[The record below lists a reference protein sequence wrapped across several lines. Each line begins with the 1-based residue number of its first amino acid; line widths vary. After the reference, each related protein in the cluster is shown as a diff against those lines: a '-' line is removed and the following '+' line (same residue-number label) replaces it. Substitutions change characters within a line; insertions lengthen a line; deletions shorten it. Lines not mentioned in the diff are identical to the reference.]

1 MGAGGGSFPLP
12 VCSDP
17 AMPQPSATD
26 AIADPAHLSPTLAAA
41 FLGCHASAAWTLE
54 ARRGQRTFLEGG
66 EDPHGDLIARKGRAH
81 ETACA
86 AVLGA
91 RHGPPVTIA
100 SGPHSGRAE
109 ATRAAMNRGVPLI
122 HRGALASDLW
132 LGHAGFLVRVDEPC
146 PSWAWSYEPWDVKLA
161 RHARPEHLFQLAIHG
176 DLLAGL
182 QGRPAR
188 RGVLMLATGG
198 DGADHRLEGFA
209 LDEVRYYVRR
219 AARRLEAFAAYV
231 PGDLTPDPCGHC
243 DLCAWL
249 AACEARWEETDHLC
263 RVADL
268 TKRQTARLKAAGVST
283 RSMLAA
289 LDVPVPG
296 IGPDTLARL
305 RQQARLQAESEAAGA
320 GVYETLAPAAGL
332 GFDRL
337 PASDPGDLF
346 FDFEGDPMHPG
357 GLEYLCGVLWR
368 AEPEDGEGE
377 PVPGHPGLRF
387 AAFWAHDRA
396 EERVAFTALM
406 GFLTRRLAAAPRAHL
421 YHYAPYEKT
430 ALRRLAGL
438 HGACEAEVDD
448 LLRRERMVDLY
459 RVVREGLRVGER
471 GYSIKK
477 LERFY
482 MPARTTEVT
491 SGGASTVVWDLYQQT
506 RDLRLRDE
514 IRDYNRDDCLSTL
527 LLHGWLEGL
536 ARAGGPRTA
545 PSSPPPEAPEGDR
558 ARAAREARE
567 ARDATGDE
575 LVARLSTDPAHPE
588 AALRQLAADLVGFHQ
603 REAKPAWWAFFDRQE
618 RGADE
623 HAEDEECLGGCAAD
637 GSDWLGQEKASLTFR
652 YRYPEQETKLRAGDP
667 VHLTE
672 GGEAAGTILALD
684 EVARTVTLKR
694 GKAKGPL
701 PEALSLMP
709 GGPVNSDA
717 LRDAVA
723 CVGADLAEGGEA
735 FPHLRALLARD
746 PPAFTDR
753 PAGTPIIPV
762 EDRGDPARLLAAAT
776 RAVHALDRSWLVIQ
790 GPPGAGKTYTIAR
803 LIASLIAAG
812 KTVGVASNSHKAI
825 DNVLEVVE
833 AHLAEV
839 GEPVRT
845 LGWKKE
851 GGEPYTGRGY
861 IAGTARNE
869 DLDPAAPILGGTA
882 WAFAR
887 PELRGSRDVLFVD
900 EAGQVALG
908 NLVALATAARSVVLV
923 GDQMQLAQPIQG
935 AHPRES
941 GASALDH
948 LLRGAAVVPDTDGVF
963 LSRTWRM
970 HPDLCRFVSRAVYE
984 GRLEAEASCARQRLV
999 LGASAHPALKPA
1011 GLAFHAVAHAGCR
1024 QKSEA
1029 EAEAT
1034 RALLDSLVGQS
1045 VVDREGHERAMTLA
1059 DVLVVAPY
1067 NMQVNLLRARLPD
1080 GSRVGTVDKFQGQ
1093 EAEAV
1098 IVSMTTSGAEEM
1110 PRDAAFLL
1118 SRNRLNVAISRARCL
1133 AVLVASPGLLD
1144 LVAASTEEMRLA
1156 NVFCW
1161 AHDYANGDGEGADA

>member
-1 MGAGGGSFPLP
+1 M
-12 VCSDP
+12 
-17 AMPQPSATD
+17 
-26 AIADPAHLSPTLAAA
+26 H
-41 FLGCHASAAWTLE
+41 E
-54 ARRGQRTFLEGG
+54 A
-66 EDPHGDLIARKGRAH
+66 
-81 ETACA
+81 ACA
-86 AVLGA
+86 AVLKA
-91 RHGPPVTIA
+91 QHGPPVTITP
-100 SGPHSGRAE
+100 GPHRGRVE
-109 ATRAAMNRGVPLI
+109 ATRAAMNRGTPLI

-132 LGHAGFLVRVDEPC
+132 IGHPGFLVRVEEPC
-146 PSWAWSYEPWDVKLA
+146 SSWAWSYEPWDAKLA

-188 RGVLMLATGG
+188 RGVLMLATGA
-198 DGADHRLEGFA
+198 DGPDHRVEQFA
-209 LDEVRYYVRR
+209 LDEVRFYVRR
-219 AARRLEAFAAYV
+219 AARRLEAFAADL
-231 PGDLTPDPCGHC
+231 PGDLAPDPCRHC
-243 DLCAWL
+243 DLCAWF

-268 TKRQTARLKAAGVST
+268 TQRQTTRLQAAGIST
-283 RSMLAA
+283 RAMLAA
-289 LDVPVPG
+289 LDAPVPG
-296 IGPDTLARL
+296 ISSDTLARL
-305 RQQARLQAESEAAGA
+305 RQQARLQAESEASGTGA
-320 GVYETLAPAAGL
+320 YEILSSPPGL

-337 PASDPGDLF
+337 PAPDPGDLF

-368 AEPEDGEGE
+368 AEPEDDEGE
-377 PVPGHPGLRF
+377 PVPEQPGLRF
-387 AAFWAHDRA
+387 IAFWAHDRA
-396 EERVAFTALM
+396 EERVAFGTLM
-406 GFLTRRLAAAPRAHL
+406 AFLTRRLAAAPGAHL

-438 HGACEAEVDD
+438 HGVCEAEVDD

-491 SGGASTVVWDLYQQT
+491 SGGASTVVWDLYQHT
-506 RDLRLRDE
+506 REPRLRDE

-527 LLHGWLEGL
+527 LLQDWLEGVS
-536 ARAGGPRTA
+536 RAGRIHAALA
-545 PSSPPPEAPEGDR
+545 PPSPDPPEGDR
-558 ARAAREARE
+558 ARAARETRE
-567 ARDATGDE
+567 ARDATGGE
-575 LVARLSTDPAHPE
+575 LVARLTADPDHPE

-618 RGADE
+618 RRADE
-623 HAEDEECLGGCAAD
+623 HAEDDECLGGCAAD
-637 GSDWLGQEKASLTFR
+637 GPDWIGQEKASLIFR
-652 YRYPEQETKLRAGDP
+652 FRYPEQETKLRAGDP
-667 VHLTE
+667 VYLTA
-672 GGEAAGTILALD
+672 GGEAAGTILTLD
-684 EVARTVTLKR
+684 EGAQTVTLKR

-701 PEALSLMP
+701 PETVSLMP

-723 CVGADLAEGGEA
+723 CVAADLAEGGET
-735 FPHLRALLARD
+735 FPHVRALLARD
-746 PPAFTDR
+746 PPAFMDR
-753 PAGTPIIPV
+753 PAGAPVIPV
-762 EDRGDPARLLAAAT
+762 EDRNDPARLLAAAT

-825 DNVLEVVE
+825 DNVFAAVE
-833 AHLAEV
+833 AHLAEI
-839 GEPVRT
+839 GEPVRP

-869 DLDPAAPILGGTA
+869 DLDPEAPILGGTA

-887 PELRGSRDVLFVD
+887 PELRGSRDVLFID

-908 NLVALATAARSVVLV
+908 NFVALSTAARSVVLV

-935 AHPRES
+935 AHPRTS
-941 GASALDH
+941 GVSALDH
-948 LLRGAAVVPDTDGVF
+948 LLQGAAVVPDTDGVF

-970 HPDLCRFVSRAVYE
+970 HPDLCQFVSRAVYE
-984 GRLEAEASCARQRLV
+984 GRLEAEAGCAHQRLI
-999 LGASAHPALKPA
+999 LGPGAHPALKPA

-1024 QKSEA
+1024 QRSEA

-1034 RALLDSLVGQS
+1034 RALLLSLVAQR
-1045 VVDREGHERAMTLA
+1045 VVDRHGRERAMTLA

-1067 NMQVNLLRARLPD
+1067 NMQVNLLRARLPE
-1080 GSRVGTVDKFQGQ
+1080 GARIGTVDKFQGQ
-1093 EAEAV
+1093 EAEVV

-1161 AHDYANGDGEGADA
+1161 AHEYANGGGEGADA